1 MPISRPAINAFTP
14 KTASA
19 IVGMSVHML
28 NYLAREGYLLP
39 TYPQSRR
46 HKPARGRPRYYS
58 YRDLVIAKIV
68 QRLLDGG
75 LELSRLKEGIRK
87 LGRSPAWQPVNQQK
101 TLRSLATDGQNLYL
115 LDEQGRLT
123 DLNRNG
129 QFAFFFVLDVAS
141 AQDEVRR
148 KLGKEQLESFTLE
161 NRPIRFAARA

>member
-14 KTASA
+14 KMASA

-46 HKPARGRPRYYS
+46 RKPVRGKLRYYS

-87 LGRSPAWQPVNQQK
+87 LGRNPAWQAPNQPK
-101 TLRSLATDGQNLYL
+101 TVRSLATDGQNLYL
-115 LDEQGRLT
+115 LDDQGRLT
-123 DLNRNG
+123 DLTRQG
-129 QFAFFFVLDVAS
+129 QLAFFFVLDVAS
-141 AQDEVRR
+141 AQDDVRR
-148 KLGKEQLESFTLE
+148 KMDKEQLESFTLE
-161 NRPIRFAARA
+161 NRPIRFAERM

>member
-1 MPISRPAINAFTP
+1 MPIFRPAINAFTP
-14 KTASA
+14 KMASA

-46 HKPARGRPRYYS
+46 RKPARGRPRYYS

-87 LGRSPAWQPVNQQK
+87 LGRHPAWQASNQQK
-101 TLRSLATDGQNLYL
+101 TLRSLATDGHNLYL
-115 LDEQGRLT
+115 MDDQGRLT
-123 DLNRNG
+123 DITRQG
-129 QFAFFFVLDVAS
+129 QLAFLFVLDVAS
-141 AQDEVRR
+141 VQDEVRR
-148 KLGKEQLESFTLE
+148 KMDKEQLGSFSLV
-161 NRPIRFAARA
+161 NRPIRFARPT